1 MKNVYFS
8 LAAAL
13 CLPLCALADGSYSS
27 GKNTETSV
35 SGNVTVSGKTELH
48 ITSQTAP
55 VAAGTVINLVDDDS
69 WLFFDGVKPSVVR
82 DNYLGNIK
90 VNGQPAVYHNLVVD
104 NAFATLA
111 GGASYANWEGDNY
124 SADTNV
130 RLAEWGSGTVVIP
143 NGIAS
148 GVAPLTVYENS
159 YCDGES
165 KTFGLLDHFGSYAE
179 LYPNAQHITYAHN
192 DLGEWDNRIV
202 SFKLKR
208 GYWACFANNSD
219 GSGHSRVYI
228 AADDD
233 LTINVLPEGFVT
245 HNGANGTRYVDGV
258 DKSFVSFIRVGR
270 WCWSGKKGWS
280 GGSAYEITLANAD
293 TYYNWS
299 KNKIWK
305 HSDGF
310 DRLDREF
317 MLIKQNGSAPKY
329 EHMDTIQGI
338 THVSGFNEPD
348 RPDQANL
355 DVAYAIKDWP
365 NMMRLG
371 YRIGSPCPSTAW
383 TSWGPNFYKEIERY
397 NYRCDY
403 DVLHMYEYVANWS
416 SAMNK
421 VNSYNGGRPVWVTE
435 YNNGA
440 NWTTESN
447 WPNASGTKVDVD
459 GNPILDSN
467 GKTQTVNRPA
477 TAANMEH
484 QRQWTVNIL
493 PWLENYSKLE
503 HYYFYNWVE
512 DARSYV
518 LSGKLTPAGQVFA
531 AHISKPGYNAANE
544 YAHTWKIAPA
554 PLTCVSGYY
563 LENVNI
569 TFYDHN
575 GETGTGYDIYGL
587 TKNGGYQVVKHI
599 DLGVDYQ
606 AGDNVTVSVPY
617 DKEVSVQAFHIV
629 ATSYKGSKSDESPN
643 FTVTKP
649 TLAGGFGLRVKN
661 AAGNTITL
669 EWDAVEGAEDYTIF
683 RGSNASS
690 LKKWDVGI
698 KETEYVDET
707 DPKTRYAYQ
716 VEACNKNC
724 GNSKSKTVSAYS
736 GEVTGI
742 DDVDA
747 GALEIKALAGG
758 IQLSGEADAPVA
770 IYAIDGRMVENFILQ
785 GGATMY
791 IQLAPGLYIVNHQKV
806 LVK

>member
-1 MKNVYFS
+1 MKNVYLS

-13 CLPLCALADGSYSS
+13 CLPLCALADSSYSS

-55 VAAGTVINLVDDDS
+55 VAQGTTINLVDDDS
-69 WLFFDGVKPSVVR
+69 WLFFDAVKPSVVLS
-82 DNYLGNIK
+82 DYLANIR
-90 VNGQPAVYHNLVVD
+90 VNGQPAVYHNLVVE
-104 NAFATLA
+104 NAFAALDA
-111 GGASYANWEGDNY
+111 GASYADWEGDNY
-124 SADTNV
+124 SLDTNV

-148 GVAPLTVYENS
+148 GADPLTVYENA
-159 YCDGES
+159 YCEGES
-165 KTFGLLDHFGSYAE
+165 KTFGLLDHFGSWAE
-179 LYPNAQHITYAHN
+179 LYPNAERITYAHN
-192 DLGEWDNRIV
+192 DLGEWDNRIA

-208 GYWACFANNSD
+208 GYWCCLANNSD

-233 LTINVLPEGFVT
+233 LVVNILPEGFVT

-258 DKSFVSFIRVGR
+258 DKKFVSFIRIGR

-293 TYYNWS
+293 TYYNWT
-299 KNKIWK
+299 KNKIWT

-329 EHMDTIQGI
+329 EQMDTIHGI

-403 DVLHMYEYVANWS
+403 DVLHMYEYVADWS
-416 SAMNK
+416 SAMSK

-440 NWTTESN
+440 NWTKENN
-447 WPNASGTKVDVD
+447 WPDASGTQVDVD
-459 GNPILDSN
+459 GNPILDDN
-467 GKTQTVNRPA
+467 GNTRTVNRPA

-531 AHISKPGYNAANE
+531 AHLSMPGYNAANE
-544 YAHTWKIAPA
+544 YAHVWKIAPA
-554 PLTCVSGYY
+554 PLTCVSDYY
-563 LENVNI
+563 CENVNI

-575 GETGTGYDIYGL
+575 GETGTGYDIYRL
-587 TKNGGYQVVKHI
+587 AEGGYVLAKHI

-606 AGDNVTVSVPY
+606 PGDNVTVTVPY
-617 DKEVSVQAFHIV
+617 DSQINQQAFKIT
-629 ATSYKGSKSDESPN
+629 ATSYKGQTSAESPS

-649 TLAGGFGLRVKN
+649 NLRGGFELRKKSADGTSV
-661 AAGNTITL
+661 TL
-669 EWDAVEGAEDYTIF
+669 EWDAVEGAETYSIY
-683 RGSNASS
+683 RGANASS
-690 LKKWDVGI
+690 LRKWETGI
-698 KETEYVDET
+698 KDTEYTDRT

-724 GNSKSKTVSAYS
+724 GSAKSKTLTVYS
-736 GEVTGI
+736 GEVSGI
-742 DDVDA
+742 DAIDA
-747 GALEIKALAGG
+747 NALEIIAAPGG
-758 IQLSGEADAPVA
+758 IRLSSDADVTVTIYSVDGRKIEDFTLAADAT
-770 IYAIDGRMVENFILQ
+770 I
-785 GGATMY
+785 Y